1 VFESDLWSPVP
12 RRCTRTVSRHGDRMP
27 SRLPDGDEW

>member
-1 VFESDLWSPVP
+1 MP
-12 RRCTRTVSRHGDRMP
+12 RRAGVPGASQVPAHGDRMP